1 MTTPLTA
8 LERDLLAC
16 VERLVTACETSAAE
30 LSGLEARSTGKIE
43 TQLAGLA
50 DCVTLLIRSQAAS
63 MTALKGLLNEEASY
77 NALDDQLQKSLTLA
91 KAAEER
97 LRQS

>member
-16 VERLVTACETSAAE
+16 VERLVTACEASAAE
-30 LSGLEARSTGKIE
+30 LSGLEARSTGRIE

-50 DCVTLLIRSQAAS
+50 DCVTLLVRSQAAS
-63 MTALKGLLNEEASY
+63 MTALRGLLNEEASY

-97 LRQS
+97 LRRN